1 MSHEHTGIERTRST
15 RSADGDS
22 RPGFVRRTGA
32 AALALQV
39 WVTLGFATALG
50 LLPHLVGH
58 GSGQLTTGTVVG
70 RILDADTLRP
80 VVGVDVG
87 TRELGTTPTDT
98 NGRFQIRGAPSG
110 PITVWVRD
118 DPPYR
123 YTLAPAMTAD
133 VAPGQVVSVGDQF
146 VRLHAEVSGHLTDRR
161 GRPIA
166 GAHVAAVAREYS
178 SLGPYRGPSETI
190 AHGHLWPYVAATA
203 RTSFDGEFRVR
214 GLRAGRAYFLLA
226 YTARAPEAVFA
237 SDAIGGEA
245 LATWSATYFPG
256 VPSLASA
263 APIVLTSREH
273 RSNVQLTLD
282 DATTL
287 CADLLITARGSPA
300 ALDYMVEEMAVAELR
315 DHGPGP
321 HQQWPRTGRTGPD
334 GKARICSLYS
344 GRFRVTVWRFESLRR
359 ADAEH
364 LYGSQEILLTADG
377 ATREFVIH
385 AELQTPVDVV
395 IEGRSDGR
403 TPDAFDDLNLN
414 FSPKLPREQ
423 VLRTGPGEF
432 RLQVWPAIRRSFVL
446 GGLPRHAYVE
456 SVSYGADELSDST
469 FLPRRGSGDTVRFV
483 VAADGGTVDGFVR
496 DIRGDAVGG
505 SWVFLL
511 PDTTGTD
518 AALAVRARL
527 TLADARGYYAFAGV
541 RPGPHRLVATTN
553 GPPAVF
559 HGNRPVPDL
568 SPETVAVLRR
578 AGLRSRDR
586 VELPPGGHR
595 TVNLVPAAIR

>member
-1 MSHEHTGIERTRST
+1 
-15 RSADGDS
+15 
-22 RPGFVRRTGA
+22 
-32 AALALQV
+32 
-39 WVTLGFATALG
+39 
-50 LLPHLVGH
+50 
-58 GSGQLTTGTVVG
+58 
-70 RILDADTLRP
+70 
-80 VVGVDVG
+80 
-87 TRELGTTPTDT
+87 
-98 NGRFQIRGAPSG
+98 
-110 PITVWVRD
+110 
-118 DPPYR
+118 
-123 YTLAPAMTAD
+123 MTAD

-146 VRLHAEVSGHLTDRR
+146 VRLHAEVSGQLTDRR

-178 SLGPYRGPSETI
+178 SVGPYRGAGEI
-190 AHGHLWPYVAATA
+190 AHGHLWPYVAATS
-203 RTSFDGEFRVR
+203 RTNFDGEYRVR
-214 GLRAGRAYFLLA
+214 GLRAGRSYFLLA

-237 SDAIGGEA
+237 SDAIGGET
-245 LATWSATYFPG
+245 LSTWSATYFPG

-273 RSNVQLTLD
+273 RSNMQLTLD
-282 DATTL
+282 EATAL

-315 DHGPGP
+315 DHGPGS
-321 HQQWPRTGRTGPD
+321 HREWPRTGRTGPD

-344 GRFRVTVWRFESLRR
+344 GRFRVTVWRIEGR
-359 ADAEH
+359 AASEH
-364 LYGSQEILLTADG
+364 LYGSQEILLAADG

-385 AELQTPVDVV
+385 AEPRTPVDVV

-403 TPDAFDDLNLN
+403 TPDPVDDLNLN
-414 FSPKLPREQ
+414 FSPKLPLEQ

-432 RLQVWPAIRRSFVL
+432 RLQVWLAIRRSFVL

-469 FLPRRGSGDTVRFV
+469 FLPRRGSSDTVRFV

-496 DIRGDAVGG
+496 DIRGDAAGG

-511 PDTTGTD
+511 PDTPGTD
-518 AALAVRARL
+518 ASLAVRARL

-541 RPGPHRLVATTN
+541 PPGPHRLVATTN